1 MSDETAKTTEGK
13 DAELIPIYVMGKR
26 YDVPD
31 SLTIMKALE
40 YAGYKYIRG
49 CGCRG
54 GICGACGTV
63 YRKPGDYHI
72 RVGLACQT
80 VVERDM
86 YLTQIPFFPAI
97 RSSYDFEKI
106 SADATEVHKL
116 YPELFRCV
124 ACNACTKVCPMDV
137 QVMDY
142 VAAIKQGNLAK
153 ANELS
158 FDCIQCGLCT
168 SRCMAEMAQYH
179 IAQMVRRIHGSK
191 IAPRS
196 GHLQK
201 MVESID
207 DGQFDQGLDELKAM
221 DEETMKDVYQNRQM
235 EPHMSEEDW
244 KPEDPKYL

>member
-1 MSDETAKTTEGK
+1 MSDETAKSTEGM

-80 VVERDM
+80 VVEPDM

-97 RSSYDFEKI
+97 RSSYNFEEI

-142 VAAIKQGNLAK
+142 VAAIKQGNLKK

-191 IAPRS
+191 IAPRAE
-196 GHLQK
+196 HLK
-201 MVESID
+201 VMVD
-207 DGQFDQGLDELKAM
+207 DIAAGKFDEGIEELKAM
-221 DEETMKDVYQNRQM
+221 DVDTMKDVYQKRQQ
-235 EPHMSEEDW
+235 EPHMAGEDW
-244 KPEDPKYL
+244 RPEDPSYL

>member
-97 RSSYDFEKI
+97 RSNYDFAEI

-196 GHLQK
+196 DHLQR

-207 DGQFDQGLDELKAM
+207 EGQFDQGLDELKSM
-221 DEETMKDVYQNRQM
+221 DEETMKGVYQNRQM

-244 KPEDPKYL
+244 KPEDPNYL